1 MRIVCFLLI
10 LDGLLLDCSWVYL
23 TKRFL
28 LCSCK
33 LDNGICVSSSFVMLK
48 AWDVGY

>member
-1 MRIVCFLLI
+1 MGIVCFLLI
-10 LDGLLLDCSWVYL
+10 LDGLLLDC
-23 TKRFL
+23 RFL

-33 LDNGICVSSSFVMLK
+33 LDNGICVSGSFVMLK